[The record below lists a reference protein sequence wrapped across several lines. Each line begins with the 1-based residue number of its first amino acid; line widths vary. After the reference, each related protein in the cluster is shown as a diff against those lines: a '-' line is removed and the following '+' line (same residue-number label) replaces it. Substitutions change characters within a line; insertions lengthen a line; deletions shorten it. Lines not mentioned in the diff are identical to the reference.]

1 MGNFGFAQAA
11 PSLGTV
17 LEKEEQKDEQSR
29 CNIIGNESDQDYILD
44 SEDGAM

>member
-11 PSLGTV
+11 PSLDVV
-17 LEKEEQKDEQSR
+17 LEKEEQKDSKPS